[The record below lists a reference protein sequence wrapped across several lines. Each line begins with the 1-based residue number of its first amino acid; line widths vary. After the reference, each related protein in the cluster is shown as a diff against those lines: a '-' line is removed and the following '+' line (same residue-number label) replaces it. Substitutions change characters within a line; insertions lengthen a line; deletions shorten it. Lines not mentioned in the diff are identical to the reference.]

1 MSADFSRAQ
10 DAVLTHERAHSLLLK
25 QRETLLPPAD
35 ANALAEHL
43 LDCDS
48 CYRYAQ
54 DVAAQQHSMRHDCPS
69 AAPRLTD

>member
-1 MSADFSRAQ
+1 VFENTPDLSTTQSASEPPQEEDT
-10 DAVLTHERAHSLLLK
+10 LTHARARALLLR
-25 QRETLLPPAD
+25 QCDVRLPPAS

-54 DVAAQQHSMRHDCPS
+54 DVAAERHAS
-69 AAPRLTD
+69 PR